1 MRNFLTTSDFSLAE
15 LAEIIEVAIE
25 FKTGKIAVSPPV
37 GKSIALVF
45 FNLLSKRAS
54 MQVGIYEL
62 VGHAVILE
70 PV

>member
-25 FKTGKIAVSPPV
+25 FKTGKIAVNPPV

-45 FNLLSKRAS
+45 FNPSFEHALQCKSGFTNS
-54 MQVGIYEL
+54 SDMQ
-62 VGHAVILE
+62 
-70 PV
+70 